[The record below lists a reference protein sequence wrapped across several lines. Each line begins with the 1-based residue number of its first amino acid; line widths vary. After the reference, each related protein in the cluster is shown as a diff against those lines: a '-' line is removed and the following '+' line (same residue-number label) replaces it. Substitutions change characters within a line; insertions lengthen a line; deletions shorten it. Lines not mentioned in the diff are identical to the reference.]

1 MEKIKQM
8 NNTEKATRRARNA
21 GFTLVELLLV
31 VAILGVL
38 ATVAIMN
45 TQGLGTEARIRAT
58 QSSIK
63 TIETALKSHEI
74 RNGKYP
80 DTLDQLTVAESGSI
94 VAPPLKKSDLIDS
107 FGNKFDYRKSGNTFE
122 IISAGPDGQMNTSDD
137 IKSGD

>member
-1 MEKIKQM
+1 MKK
-8 NNTEKATRRARNA
+8 TEQAARRSRKA

-45 TQGLGTEARIRAT
+45 TQGMTTEARIRTT

-63 TIETALKSHEI
+63 AIETAISTYEI

-80 DTLDQLTVAESGSI
+80 DSLDQLTVVEQGSV
-94 VAPPLKKSDLIDS
+94 VAAPLKKAHLVDS
-107 FGNKFDYRKSGNTFE
+107 FGNPFGYKRTGNSFE
-122 IISAGPDGQMNTSDD
+122 IRSAGPDGQMNTADD
-137 IKSGD
+137 ITNGE